1 MTGVLARLAGACTP
15 VVFKQFLHWILMQ
28 YLSKYTPDIPIPP
41 PYARPPLLSEFEDD
55 QVRELYFKVV
65 ADILDGA
72 VADLAPDLFRM
83 IDINDDGTITAE
95 EWAKCKKVFECPEP
109 RAVISFLFKL
119 LVCLCT
125 HTNEFKHS
133 KTHMCG
139 SESRTM
145 KPLNTCIRT

>member
-1 MTGVLARLAGACTP
+1 
-15 VVFKQFLHWILMQ
+15 MQ
-28 YLSKYTPDIPIPP
+28 YLSKYTPEIPIPP

-65 ADILDGA
+65 ADILDSA